1 MVNNIY
7 YLFDPLCGWCY
18 GAAPV
23 LQKIAQKYPLV
34 LTPTGLFFQS
44 GHKVNAEFAQYAWQ
58 NDQRIYKMTGQVFSQ
73 AYFEQVLQQELDFDS
88 KNILLALTVIEQ
100 CASHQTLSALQALQ
114 HARYVEGKD
123 NTDKTVI
130 RGVLTNLGLD
140 CEIEQFD
147 DLNLTQALNDRIALG
162 KQLAK
167 QFGVQGVPQL
177 IVEKNAQKHLVPSQ
191 LLFGQAEPLLAYI
204 EQL

>member
-1 MVNNIY
+1 MKIH

-18 GAAPV
+18 GASPV
-23 LQKIAQKYPLV
+23 VQEIAQKYPLV

-44 GHKVNAEFAQYAWQ
+44 GRKMNAEFAQYAWQ

-88 KNILLALTVIEQ
+88 KNILLALTAVEQ

-114 HARYVEGKD
+114 HARYVVGQD
-123 NTDKTVI
+123 NTNNAVI
-130 RGVLTNLGLD
+130 GDVLTQLGLVD
-140 CEIEQFD
+140 ATLQLD
-147 DLNLTQALNDRIALG
+147 SPSTAQALNERMSLG

-191 LLFGQAEPLLAYI
+191 LLFGQTEPLLAYI